1 MHLADAAGVAQPL
14 VAADGRHADALGH
27 GIQLVQALGRDDLE
41 PFALE
46 ILRADT
52 AGVAQH
58 LNAREVFLSEAGHAA
73 DALHKC
79 RHHLDILDAVLFD
92 EPHDRLGVELGR
104 HDERVAAVEAVEGR
118 RVRRAVKQRAREQLA
133 HLKAHTGHGEPG
145 PQTLVALPCRHVL
158 LDDLRL
164 PRRASGAV
172 GKIGDGEHIGGHVRG
187 AVGTQCSEF
196 RRAQAGIAVR
206 LFAVR
211 DDERRRHTRADLHQI
226 ALRRAVGHRHVAGAG
241 LPDAERERDV
251 RRDVRQRGE
260 HALTRADALTKQ
272 VPGNAVRELVELPP
286 RHDGLLVF
294 RGNVNDRR
302 RIRLHGG
309 DVRQLCA
316 GCEEALRPG
325 IENVKMLRAHLHH
338 FLTALN
344 LAYADPA
351 RPQQAGSATLENYFG
366 RLFGR

>member
-1 MHLADAAGVAQPL
+1 MAKHLDA
-14 VAADGRHADALGH
+14 RK
-27 GIQLVQALGRDDLE
+27 
-41 PFALE
+41 
-46 ILRADT
+46 
-52 AGVAQH
+52 
-58 LNAREVFLSEAGHAA
+58 VFLPEAGHAA
-73 DALHKC
+73 DALHER

-133 HLKAHTGHGEPG
+133 HLKAHAGHGEPG
-145 PQTLVALPCRHVL
+145 PQPLVALPCRHVL

-211 DDERRRHTRADLHQI
+211 DDERRGNAGADLHEI

-260 HALTRADALTKQ
+260 HTLTRADALTEQ

-351 RPQQAGSATLENYFG
+351 RPQRAGSAALENYFG

>member
-1 MHLADAAGVAQPL
+1 MKVKLL
-14 VAADGRHADALGH
+14 
-27 GIQLVQALGRDDLE
+27 
-41 PFALE
+41 FALVGSFAASVAM
-46 ILRADT
+46 AD
-52 AGVAQH
+52 VSSV
-58 LNAREVFLSEAGHAA
+58 LNVSIQGPGGHSKVFLPEAGHAA
-73 DALHKC
+73 DALHER

-133 HLKAHTGHGEPG
+133 HLKAHAGHGEPG

-211 DDERRRHTRADLHQI
+211 DDERRRHTRTDLHQV
-226 ALRRAVGHRHVAGAG
+226 ALRRAVGHRHIAGAG
-241 LPDAERERDV
+241 LPDAECERDV

-260 HALTRADALTKQ
+260 HALTRADALTEQ

-294 RGNVNDRR
+294 RGNINDRG
-302 RIRLHGG
+302 RIRLYAG
-309 DVRQLCA
+309 DARQLRA
-316 GCEEALRPG
+316 GCEKALRPG
-325 IENVKMLRAHLHH
+325 VENIEMLRAHLHH

-344 LAYADPA
+344 LAYAGPA
-351 RPQQAGSATLENYFG
+351 RPQRAGSAALENYFG

>member
-1 MHLADAAGVAQPL
+1 MTQPL

-73 DALHKC
+73 DALHEC

-133 HLKAHTGHGEPG
+133 HLKAHAGHGKPR
-145 PQTLVALPCRHVL
+145 PQPLVALPCRHIL
-158 LDDLRL
+158 LDDLGL
-164 PRRASGAV
+164 SRRAAGTVGKVGNGQHIGRQLRGISGAQRF
-172 GKIGDGEHIGGHVRG
+172 EL
-187 AVGTQCSEF
+187 
-196 RRAQAGIAVR
+196 RRAQAGIAIG
-206 LFAVR
+206 LLAVG
-211 DDERRRHTRADLHQI
+211 DDERRGNAGADLHEVS
-226 ALRRAVGHRHVAGAG
+226 LRRAVRDRNIARAG
-241 LPDAERERDV
+241 LPDAECERDV
-251 RRDVRQRGE
+251 RRNVRQRGE
-260 HALTRADALTKQ
+260 HALSGANALIEQ
-272 VPGNAVRELVELPP
+272 IPCNAVRELVELQPC
-286 RHDGLLVF
+286 HDRLLVF
-294 RGNVNDRR
+294 RGNVDDRR
-302 RIRLHGG
+302 SIRLHAG
-309 DVRQLCA
+309 DVRQLRA
-316 GCEEALRPG
+316 GGEEALRPG

-344 LAYADPA
+344 LAYAGPA
-351 RPQQAGSATLENYFG
+351 RPQRAGSAALENYFG